1 MLILDEPTAGLDPAG
16 CQDILRNIRRYRD
29 ERGATVL
36 LISHDMNIA
45 ARMAD
50 RIVVMNHGALAYD
63 GTPREVFSHAAEL
76 QAMGL
81 DIPASTAVAM
91 RLREMGFDI
100 PRDICMAA
108 QLVEAV
114 KRCKGGAV
122 C

>member
-1 MLILDEPTAGLDPAG
+1 M
-16 CQDILRNIRRYRD
+16 
-29 ERGATVL
+29 L
-36 LISHDMNIA
+36 LISHDMNVA

-50 RIVVMNHGALAYD
+50 RIVVMNHGTLAYD